1 VSNIEDI
8 CLVSVPVITTLCEI
22 SPNNTRLNDKLL
34 WDCGDHPDKGG
45 GKGSFAQGQLNTK
58 TYWKQS
64 FEDINYSSEH
74 DRNMVHQLR
83 GDMLLSL
90 KSMFNTTLPLTS
102 TSTAAAREIPPRS
115 SVAQRIEIFKI
126 TCTQIHIHEAAH
138 I

>member
-1 VSNIEDI
+1 VSNLEDI
-8 CLVSVPVITTLCEI
+8 CLVSVPVIITLCEI
-22 SPNNTRLNDKLL
+22 SPNNTR
-34 WDCGDHPDKGG
+34 GDHPDKGG
-45 GKGSFAQGQLNTK
+45 GKGSFAQGQHNTK

-115 SVAQRIEIFKI
+115 SVAQRIEISLLEMRLNQLI
-126 TCTQIHIHEAAH
+126 ENW
-138 I
+138 